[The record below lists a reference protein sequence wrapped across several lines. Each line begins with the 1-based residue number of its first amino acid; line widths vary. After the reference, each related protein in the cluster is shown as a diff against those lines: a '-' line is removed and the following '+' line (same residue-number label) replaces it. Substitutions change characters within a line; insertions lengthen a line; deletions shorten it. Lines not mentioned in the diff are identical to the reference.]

1 MVGLLMSL
9 PYTLLVLALDNG
21 VGRTPA
27 MGWNSWNTFRCEGLD
42 EALIHEVAD
51 AMVSTGLRDAGYQ
64 YVNID
69 DCWMD
74 KKRSGDGHIV
84 VDPRRFPS
92 GMAALGKYIH
102 ERRLKFGI
110 YSCAGE
116 TTCEGLPGSYG
127 HEREDAADYA
137 SWGGWLPARPRDT
150 CTTRPCDAYAPKIRP

>member
-1 MVGLLMSL
+1 
-9 PYTLLVLALDNG
+9 
-21 VGRTPA
+21 
-27 MGWNSWNTFRCEGLD
+27 
-42 EALIHEVAD
+42 
-51 AMVSTGLRDAGYQ
+51 
-64 YVNID
+64 
-69 DCWMD
+69 MD

-150 CTTRPCDAYAPKIRP
+150 CTTRPCDAYAPEIRP